1 MDFSYS
7 LYVLSG
13 FLSQS
18 FSSGLAAPNAYLD
31 PGSGS
36 YLLQLLIA
44 SALGG
49 LVVLRMYWSR
59 VTAFFRRLFG
69 KNPPDDDA

>member
-1 MDFSYS
+1 MSISYS
-7 LYVLSG
+7 LHVFVG
-13 FLSQS
+13 MFNQAWA
-18 FSSGLAAPNAYLD
+18 SGLASPYAYLD

-59 VTAFFRRLFG
+59 VTAFIRRIFG
-69 KNPPDDDA
+69 KTPPDDDA

>member
-1 MDFSYS
+1 MDFTYG
-7 LYVLSG
+7 LHVFIG
-13 FLSQS
+13 IFDQAWA
-18 FSSGLAAPNAYLD
+18 SGLVSPYAYLD

-59 VTAFFRRLFG
+59 VTAFFRRIFG
-69 KNPPDDDA
+69 KTPPDDDA

>member
-1 MDFSYS
+1 MH
-7 LYVLSG
+7 LLIG
-13 FLSQS
+13 FLSYNLA
-18 FSSGLAAPNAYLD
+18 SGMAYPRAYLD

-44 SALGG
+44 GALGG

-59 VTAFFRRLFG
+59 VSAFIRRLFG
-69 KNPPDDDA
+69 KNPPDEDA

>member
-1 MDFSYS
+1 MDFSYGLQVFTS
-7 LYVLSG
+7 
-13 FLSQS
+13 S
-18 FSSGLAAPNAYLD
+18 FGQAWMSGLASPHAYLD

-44 SALGG
+44 GALGG